1 MGEGNV
7 HSRLRGR
14 LLLAGALLL
23 LVAGASSCAPKT
35 KHPAHAVLPTWTR
48 SEINRLKLEDSYDFI
63 EKVEPAFQLG
73 DFDGD
78 GKPDM
83 ATMIR
88 NRSSNKVGVLILH
101 RGSYG
106 AHILGAGQ
114 RFGIE
119 GDDWNWMSA
128 WHVIPT
134 TQLPRGLSKGTDA
147 LVVEK
152 PESTGTAL
160 YWTGSEYGWLKWGD

>member
-1 MGEGNV
+1 LGQGDV
-7 HSRLRGR
+7 RARLRGR

-23 LVAGASSCAPKT
+23 WTPGCAPKA
-35 KHPAHAVLPTWTR
+35 KHPEHAVLPTWTR
-48 SEINRLKLEDSYDFI
+48 SEIDRLKLEQNYEFI

-101 RGSYG
+101 RGGYG

-114 RFGIE
+114 RFGIA

-134 TQLPRGLSKGTDA
+134 TQLPRGLSKGMDA
-147 LVVEK
+147 IVVEK
-152 PESTGTAL
+152 LESAGIAL

>member
-1 MGEGNV
+1 MGQGDV
-7 HSRLRGR
+7 RARLRGR

-23 LVAGASSCAPKT
+23 WTPGCAPKA
-35 KHPAHAVLPTWTR
+35 KHPEHAVLPTWTR
-48 SEINRLKLEDSYDFI
+48 SEIDRLKLEQNYEFI

-88 NRSSNKVGVLILH
+88 NRSSNKVGILVLH

-114 RFGIE
+114 PFGPG
-119 GDDWNWMSA
+119 GDDWSWMSS
-128 WHVIPT
+128 WSVIPT
-134 TQLPRGLSKGTDA
+134 TQLPRGLAKGSDA
-147 LVVEK
+147 LVVQK
-152 PESTGTAL
+152 PESAGMAI
-160 YWTGSEYGWLKWGD
+160 YWTGSEYAWMKWGD